1 MVEYLVERLSG
12 VGALIVESGNQ
23 IRSFLVIQEL
33 RSNQRTNKLAG
44 MLSLPMETMEEG
56 ENYVQSLRRLFKEE
70 VVIGSCNE
78 EEGREL
84 CICELLPGV
93 VLHAFLFEST
103 KEDLIQPG
111 SFIDEVSNVDWI
123 RLEEVMNTSEN
134 SLRFR
139 PGVYEVVKSYFDLQN
154 DPAKFKPPVFRAHE
168 LKHHIPSE
176 LFEA

>member
-1 MVEYLVERLSG
+1 MVEDLVEQLSG

-23 IRSFLVIQEL
+23 DRSFLVIQEL

-70 VVIGSCNE
+70 VVVDSYSE
-78 EEGREL
+78 EKGIEL

-93 VLHAFLFEST
+93 VLHAFLFETT
-103 KEDLIQPG
+103 KEGLIQVG
-111 SFIDEVSNVDWI
+111 SFVDEVSNVDWI
-123 RLEEVMNTSEN
+123 KLEEAMNTPEN

-154 DPAKFKPPVFRAHE
+154 DPVKFRPPVFRAHE
-168 LKHHIPSE
+168 LKHHIPVE
-176 LFEA
+176 LFKI